1 VVRCF
6 AGLISANKG
15 VGDLVRA
22 IALLRAQGQAVRA
35 EIAGRG
41 EVEHFRALAAR
52 LGVGD
57 AVHFLGSIPNAEV
70 VARMRAAAVV
80 AVPSHHAYPEG
91 LPLTIYEA
99 LSARTPLVVSDH
111 PMFAGNL
118 VDGQSALVHKAGDAA
133 AMAARIGQLL
143 GDPALYAALS
153 AAAPAAWE
161 ALQIEAKWGAVIAHW
176 LREDTDWLAAHSL
189 PRCVSAGR
197 QHCVDQRAIAAQLG
211 GKGLARAS
219 RIACAPASA

>member
-1 VVRCF
+1 VFF

-15 VGDLVRA
+15 VGDWCAPSPCCAR
-22 IALLRAQGQAVRA
+22 G
-35 EIAGRG
+35 GRRCAPKSPG
-41 EVEHFRALAAR
+41 AAR
-52 LGVGD
+52 WSTSARWPPGWAGD

-99 LSARTPLVVSDH
+99 LSARTAGGVGPSD
-111 PMFAGNL
+111 
-118 VDGQSALVHKAGDAA
+118 VCGQSGGWPIRAGAQGGDAA

-176 LREDTDWLAAHSL
+176 LREDTDWLAAHSAAL
-189 PRCVSAGR
+189 SARG
-197 QHCVDQRAIAAQLG
+197 ASTASIN
-211 GKGLARAS
+211 AR
-219 RIACAPASA
+219 